1 MRVAWVLLLVACH
14 APSRPAEPLSN
25 HVPIATGG
33 LMTISEGAFGP
44 LDSRSAAT
52 LPALRA
58 AFSGYD
64 VRAATDSGLTY
75 SVYLGSEKLA
85 WVIPNANGTLFNVHA
100 TSPKVQTVGH
110 DWRVGEPFEEARYL
124 SACEC
129 WGENPTCYRR
139 GDHIAVNFKRGCD
152 NVVGVDGPALH
163 VLDGTEIQRVIWSP
177 TPFRGDDPPPT
188 DVVP

>member
-1 MRVAWVLLLVACH
+1 MRVAWLLLLAACH

-33 LMTISEGAFGP
+33 LMTISEVAFGP
-44 LDSRSAAT
+44 LDARSPAT
-52 LPALRA
+52 LSALRA

-75 SVYLGSEKLA
+75 SVYLGAEKLA

-110 DWRVGEPFEEARYL
+110 TWRVGAAFADAQYL
-124 SACEC
+124 TACEC
-129 WGENPTCYRR
+129 WGENPTCYHR
-139 GDHIAVNFKRGCD
+139 GDHIAVNFKRDCSG
-152 NVVGVDGPALH
+152 GEGAFGSALH
-163 VLDGTEIQRVIWSP
+163 VLDGAEIQRVIWSP
-177 TPFRGDDPPPT
+177 TPFRGDEQPESDA
-188 DVVP
+188 VP